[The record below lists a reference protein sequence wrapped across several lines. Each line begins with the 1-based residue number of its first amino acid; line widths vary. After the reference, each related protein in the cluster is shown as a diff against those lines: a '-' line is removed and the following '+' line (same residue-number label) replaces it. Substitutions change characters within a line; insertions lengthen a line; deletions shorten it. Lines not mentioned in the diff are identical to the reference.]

1 MVKELCPRCKVDY
14 FDTKGI
20 KAKHPALSRR
30 DNKTNICSSCGIE
43 EAMFDLGLVAAKKSF
58 DKHYIKQLTDN
69 EMRWLND

>member
-30 DNKTNICSSCGIE
+30 DNKTNICSSCGVE
-43 EAMFDLGLVAAKKSF
+43 EALFDFSKSRN
-58 DKHYIKQLTDN
+58 DISKEEVEK